1 MDDVEWFTSNR
12 LGSNVLEDK
21 VILFPYTDG
30 IGIQLVSTP
39 EPIEL
44 CMASYQGLYAKF
56 ISMMSPK
63 CSIVENDGELML
75 MPLHTLSATATIF
88 SGVRAVF
95 GFSGFGLSILSLFSQ
110 DNEHT
115 ELMCCESLTKI
126 ESLKQPYQF
135 GN

>member
-75 MPLHTLSATATIF
+75 MPLHTHFLPQQQYSRVYA
-88 SGVRAVF
+88 
-95 GFSGFGLSILSLFSQ
+95 LFLAFQALVYRFFHFFHKTMNIRS
-110 DNEHT
+110 
-115 ELMCCESLTKI
+115 
-126 ESLKQPYQF
+126 
-135 GN
+135 